1 MHMEILYFIAVIAIL
16 LAQLISQLLLNR
28 NVKKAFLKVEKYV
41 NYIVEESDGTR
52 EHINIEETTPKAM
65 DKRQK
70 EILLQEM
77 LEGFLT

>member
-52 EHINIEETTPKAM
+52 EYINIEETTPKTM

-70 EILLQEM
+70 ELLLQEM

>member
-1 MHMEILYFIAVIAIL
+1 MHMEILYFIAIIAVL
-16 LAQLISQLLLNR
+16 MAQLIGQLLLTR

-52 EHINIEETTPKAM
+52 EHNNIEETATKAM
-65 DKRQK
+65 DKRKK
-70 EILLQEM
+70 ELLLQEM

>member
-1 MHMEILYFIAVIAIL
+1 MHMEILCFIVIIAIL

-28 NVKKAFLKVEKYV
+28 NVKKAFTKVEKYV
-41 NYIVEESDGTR
+41 NYIVEEADGTR
-52 EHINIEETTPKAM
+52 EHIKIEETAPKAM

-70 EILLQEM
+70 ELLLQEM

>member
-1 MHMEILYFIAVIAIL
+1 MHMEILCFIVIIAIL

-41 NYIVEESDGTR
+41 NYIVEEADGTR
-52 EHINIEETTPKAM
+52 ERINIEETAPKTM

-70 EILLQEM
+70 ELLLQEM

>member
-1 MHMEILYFIAVIAIL
+1 MHMEILCFIVIIAIL

-41 NYIVEESDGTR
+41 NYIVEEADGTR
-52 EHINIEETTPKAM
+52 EHINIEETAQKAM

-70 EILLQEM
+70 ELLLQEM